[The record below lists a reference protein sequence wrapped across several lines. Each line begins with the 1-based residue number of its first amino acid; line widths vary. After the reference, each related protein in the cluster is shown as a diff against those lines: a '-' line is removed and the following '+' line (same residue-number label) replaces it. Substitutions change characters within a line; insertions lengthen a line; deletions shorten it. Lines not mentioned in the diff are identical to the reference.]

1 MLKQC
6 GVNTTQ
12 YFYRNALAALGFVF
26 GVSLVSAA
34 DAAALQAGPMVG
46 PTAMRSATVWL
57 QADSPATARVI
68 YWEKSASGQST
79 SQKKSASDTVRLL
92 KTEDFTAHVL
102 LDGLEPGRHYAY
114 QVVLNGKPA
123 GKINELVTQSLWQW
137 RTDPPN
143 FRVLIGS
150 CAYINEPVYD
160 RPGSSYGGG
169 TEIFS
174 AMAAA
179 KPDLTVWMGDNL
191 YFREVDYDS
200 PAGMAAR
207 YRHDRALPQLQS
219 LLSTGSHAAIWDDH
233 DYGPNDSNSSFIF
246 KQQALTL
253 FERYWVN
260 PSYGVPGLP
269 GTFTVVHQG
278 DADFFLLDNRWYR
291 DDDKLLDDNKVMFGE
306 QQMHWLKNALL
317 NSVATF
323 KFIVGGSQ
331 LLDRSSPYEGWRNFG
346 NEREQFLQW
355 LDRQRVPGVMFLSG
369 DRHHTELLQWPREG
383 NYTLYEL
390 TCSPLTSGTHD
401 INSER
406 QNPSLVAGTLV
417 GERNFC
423 GLDFSGKEKQRQMTL
438 RVFDGHGKEVWSKPI
453 NSQELGYQVK
463 AK

>member
-1 MLKQC
+1 MLKQGGAGTAGHFLRGAVTAC
-6 GVNTTQ
+6 
-12 YFYRNALAALGFVF
+12 ALLF
-26 GVSLVSAA
+26 GASLSAA
-34 DAAALQAGPMVG
+34 AHAAALQAGPMVG

-57 QADSPATARVI
+57 QADAPATARIV
-68 YWEKSASGQST
+68 YWEMSASGKS
-79 SQKKSASDTVRLL
+79 SGEKKLSSDAVRLL
-92 KTEDFTAHVL
+92 RSEDFTAHLL
-102 LDGLEPGRHYAY
+102 LDGLQPGRRYAY

-123 GKINELVTQSLWQW
+123 GKTHELATQSLWQW
-137 RTDPPN
+137 RTDPPD

-150 CAYINEPVYD
+150 CAYINEPAYD

-169 TEIFS
+169 MEIFS
-174 AMAAA
+174 AMEAA

-191 YFREVDYDS
+191 YFREADYDS

-207 YRHDRALPQLQS
+207 YRHDRALPQLQA

-246 KQQALTL
+246 KQQALML

-260 PSYGVPGLP
+260 PSYGLPGMP
-269 GTFTVVHQG
+269 GTFSVVHQG

-291 DDDKLLDDNKVMFGE
+291 DDDKLQDDNKVMFGE
-306 QQMHWLKNALL
+306 QQMRWLKNALL
-317 NSVATF
+317 SSAATF

-331 LLDRSSPYEGWRNFG
+331 LLDRSSPYEGWRHFG
-346 NEREQFLQW
+346 AERERFLQW
-355 LDRQRVPGVMFLSG
+355 LDQQRVPGVMFLSG
-369 DRHHTELLQWPREG
+369 DRHHTELLHWPRAG

-406 QNPSLVAGTLV
+406 QNPGLIAGTLV

-423 GLDFSGKEKQRQMTL
+423 GLDFAGKSKQRQLTL
-438 RVFDGHGKEVWSKPI
+438 RVFDSHGNELWNRQLS
-453 NSQELGYQVK
+453 SRELGYDGK
-463 AK
+463 